1 MDRDNAK
8 PESVAPP
15 TVSAERAG
23 HQEEGGAP
31 TGESNMVERPMTL
44 LDLLQQGESIAPTMP
59 PPPPPLSATRDPSL
73 LFPQEQGAIR
83 DEHQSDDAASSS
95 PLVGDPD
102 PSLLFP
108 QEQGAIRD
116 EHQDPP
122 PSWSGSSSS
131 SSFMI
136 QILDAALA
144 LADDDEAMDGL
155 EIERRLFHDFDFGA
169 SSSHSGGKNA
179 SQ

>member
-1 MDRDNAK
+1 MPMDRDNAK

-59 PPPPPLSATRDPSL
+59 PPPPPLSATRDP
-73 LFPQEQGAIR
+73 FFGTGA
-83 DEHQSDDAASSS
+83 
-95 PLVGDPD
+95 P
-102 PSLLFP
+102 LLFP